1 MEHGI
6 AGPEA
11 DGLAEV
17 LQSAIVLLKIAL
29 CGAAVCISLRE
40 ARVQTNRFIE
50 ITQGRFKLFKE
61 LVAIPAA
68 IVASR
73 VSGTDPY
80 DLVTVLQT
88 QLVLLQTSASLSA
101 AYIGFDVIRTGAQS
115 VIETPRGFGGL
126 VLIQQSD
133 GFVIRRFGIVRRR

>member
-17 LQSAIVLLKIAL
+17 LQSAIVLLKIAV
-29 CGAAVCISLRE
+29 CGAAVCIGLRE
-40 ARVQTNRFIE
+40 VRVQTNRLIE
-50 ITQGRFKLFKE
+50 ITNGRFILFEE

-73 VSGTDPY
+73 VGGTDPY

-88 QLVLLQTSASLSA
+88 QLVLLQITPGLSA

-115 VIETPRGFGGL
+115 VIETPRSFDGL
-126 VLIQQSD
+126 VLIQQND
-133 GFVIRRFGIVRRR
+133 GFVIRRFGVV